1 MLQWLSVAIIIIII
15 LFRLILHKER
25 RCIKIV
31 KSCLIIYRFASRAQT
46 GPKNWSSTFECLLR
60 WTSVISFILVQFI
73 RYKFDGEFFYKIIHF
88 TSELQAREIKKL
100 TERKRNQ
107 SIQENYRKKL
117 NIKKPKMPAWLFCPP
132 PLPLEYIVT
141 ISFCTVVIYW
151 SYICAGQPNAY
162 SPSDGYIDGQS
173 VRAPGKHFLHC
184 GKFVRLCRLCTIRF
198 EKRENISV
206 ELSAPQFA
214 WHFLAWVHWEH
225 RRSCSATAMAMSS
238 NSRLLRVR
246 TPSSPTKQSLTWIG
260 SIRAL
265 DWIGLGW
272 MTATPFFN

>member
-184 GKFVRLCRLCTIRF
+184 GKLVRLCYVVCAQSVSRNAKIYQLSSQRLNLPGIFWRGFIGNIAEVVAQLLWRCLRTRGFSGF
-198 EKRENISV
+198 EPRRHQQNRV
-206 ELSAPQFA
+206 WHGLVPSA
-214 WHFLAWVHWEH
+214 H
-225 RRSCSATAMAMSS
+225 
-238 NSRLLRVR
+238 
-246 TPSSPTKQSLTWIG
+246 WIG
-260 SIRAL
+260 S
-265 DWIGLGW
+265 
-272 MTATPFFN
+272 N